1 MRFKRVPMQQLS
13 VISRSLLALASSLFL
28 FMAGVAMPAAGVVLF
43 PFVPYPALSLGLRYG
58 MGWGAAVLAGAIL
71 LLVIFTGKD
80 VASIYGLFALIAV
93 LLFALLG
100 RLRAIEY
107 LVAAVAG
114 VVFAAAGGLLAYL
127 FGSWGT
133 MTRELHESM
142 MQHMTSALGAYEKM
156 GLSKDSL
163 DLLREQVPQ
172 LAQTLFQ
179 LLPGLI
185 FLSLAFTVLVNVLL
199 LCRRFPE
206 RRGEWLSLDHLRDWK
221 GPEPLVWGLIA
232 SGFVLLAP
240 GVEVLNAFAFN
251 VLLVIAACYFAQGL
265 AIIAFFFHKNNVP
278 RFLRGITYVL
288 IVFQQ
293 IFTLMVVGLG
303 LFDLWGDF
311 RRSKKNNLTPSQ
323 AS

>member
-1 MRFKRVPMQQLS
+1 MPV
-13 VISRSLLALASSLFL
+13 
-28 FMAGVAMPAAGVVLF
+28 AGPLLF
-43 PFVPYPALSLGLRYG
+43 PFVPQPVLGLCVRYG
-58 MGWGAAVLAGAIL
+58 RTWGAAVLVLGIL
-71 LLVIFTGKD
+71 LLALFVGKE
-80 VASIYGLFALIAV
+80 VASIYGLFALIAG
-93 LLFALLG
+93 LLFVLLG

-114 VVFAAAGGLLAYL
+114 AVFAAAGGLLAYL
-127 FGSWGT
+127 FGSWAT

-156 GLSKDSL
+156 GLSKDNL

-172 LAQTLFQ
+172 IAQTLFQ

-185 FLSLAFTVLVNVLL
+185 FLSLAFTVLVNLLL

-206 RRGEWLSLDHLRDWK
+206 RRAEWLSLDHLRDWK

-240 GVEVLNAFAFN
+240 GLDMLNGIALN

-311 RRSKKNNLTPSQ
+311 RRLKKNNLKPSQ
-323 AS
+323 AA

>member
-1 MRFKRVPMQQLS
+1 MQNLS
-13 VISRSLLALASSLFL
+13 LISRTLLALAASLLLFL
-28 FMAGVAMPAAGVVLF
+28 AGVAIPAAGLVLF
-43 PFVPYPALSLGLRYG
+43 PFVPHPPLILGLRYG
-58 MGWGAAVLAGAIL
+58 TAWGASVLLAATL
-71 LLVIFTGKD
+71 LLAIFAGKE
-80 VASIYGLFALIAV
+80 VACIYGLFALIAG
-93 LLFALLG
+93 LLFVLLG

-107 LVAAVAG
+107 LVATVAV
-114 VVFAAAGGLLAYL
+114 VVFAAAAGLLTYL
-127 FGSWGT
+127 FGSWAT

-156 GLSKDSL
+156 GLSRDSL
-163 DLLREQVPQ
+163 DLLREQIPQ

-185 FLSLAFTVLVNVLL
+185 LLSLAVTVLINVLL
-199 LCRRFPE
+199 VCRRFPE
-206 RRGEWLSLDHLRDWK
+206 RRGAWLSLEHLRDWK

-240 GVEVLNAFAFN
+240 GLDVLTPFALN

-288 IVFQQ
+288 IIFQQ

-311 RRSKKNNLTPSQ
+311 RRSKKNNLTPQ

>member
-1 MRFKRVPMQQLS
+1 MQQLS

-43 PFVPYPALSLGLRYG
+43 PFVPHPVLSLGLRYG
-58 MGWGAAVLAGAIL
+58 WRWGAAVLVAAIL
-71 LLVIFTGKD
+71 LLAIFAGQE
-80 VASIYGLFALIAV
+80 VASIYGLFALMAV
-93 LLFALLG
+93 LLFVLLG
-100 RLRAIEY
+100 RLRAIEN

-142 MQHMTSALGAYEKM
+142 MQHMASALSAYEKM

-163 DLLREQVPQ
+163 DLLREQIPQ

-185 FLSLAFTVLVNVLL
+185 FLSLAFTVLINVLL

-206 RRGEWLSLDHLRDWK
+206 RRSEWLSLDHLRDWK

-232 SGFVLLAP
+232 AGFVLFAP
-240 GVEVLNAFAFN
+240 GLDALNAFALN
-251 VLLVIAACYFAQGL
+251 VLLVIGACYFAQGL
-265 AIIAFFFHKNNVP
+265 AIIAFFFHKNKVP
-278 RFLRGITYVL
+278 RFLRGITYV
-288 IVFQQ
+288 
-293 IFTLMVVGLG
+293 MVVGLG

-323 AS
+323 VS

>member
-1 MRFKRVPMQQLS
+1 MSMQMLS
-13 VISRSLLALASSLFL
+13 VISRSLLALLASLFL
-28 FMAGVAMPAAGVVLF
+28 FLAGVTLPAAGLVLF
-43 PFVPYPALSLGLRYG
+43 PFVPHPVLSLALKY
-58 MGWGAAVLAGAIL
+58 GAAWGGTILVAAL
-71 LLVIFTGKD
+71 LLLAIFAGKE
-80 VASIYGLFALIAV
+80 VAYIYGLFGLISV
-93 LLFALLG
+93 LLFVLLG
-100 RLRAIEY
+100 KLRAIEY

-114 VVFAAAGGLLAYL
+114 VVFTAAGGLLSYL
-127 FGSWGT
+127 FGSWAG

-142 MQHMTSALGAYEKM
+142 TQHMTAALGAYEKM

-163 DLLREQVPQ
+163 DLLREQIPL

-185 FLSLAFTVLVNVLL
+185 FLSLAFTVLINVLL

-206 RRGEWLSLDHLRDWK
+206 RRAEWLSLDHLRDWK
-221 GPEPLVWGLIA
+221 GPEPLVWALIA

-240 GVEVLNAFAFN
+240 GLDILNELALN
-251 VLLVIAACYFAQGL
+251 VLLVVAACYFAQGL

-311 RRSKKNNLTPSQ
+311 RRSKKNNLTPQ

>member
-1 MRFKRVPMQQLS
+1 MQKLA

-28 FMAGVAMPAAGVVLF
+28 FLAGVAMPAAGLVLF
-43 PFVPYPALSLGLRYG
+43 PFVPHPALYLGVRYG
-58 MGWGAAVLAGAIL
+58 TQWGAAVLIAAIVLVAIL
-71 LLVIFTGKD
+71 AGKE
-80 VASIYGLFALIAV
+80 VAYIYSLFALIAG
-93 LLFALLG
+93 LLFVLLG

-107 LVAAVAG
+107 LVAAVSG
-114 VVFAAAGGLLAYL
+114 VVFAAAGTLLTFL
-127 FGSWGT
+127 FGSWAT
-133 MTRELHESM
+133 LTRELHQSM
-142 MQHMTSALGAYEKM
+142 RQHMTAALRAYERM
-156 GLSKDSL
+156 GLSGDTL

-179 LLPGLI
+179 ILPGLI
-185 FLSLAFTVLVNVLL
+185 LLSLALTVLVNVLL

-206 RRGEWLSLDHLRDWK
+206 RRAEWLSLRHLRDWK

-232 SGFVLLAP
+232 AGFVLLAP
-240 GVEVLNAFAFN
+240 GLDVLIPLALN
-251 VLLVIAACYFAQGL
+251 VLLVISACYFAQGL

-278 RFLRGITYVL
+278 KFLRGITYVL

-311 RRSKKNNLTPSQ
+311 RRSKKNDLTPQ